1 MSKQI
6 LNRFSILSLWL
17 AFAASASAIVPGV
30 ETMLWPNVAKIG
42 PSSSSPNA
50 TATAIGDHW
59 VITAGHVAG
68 SNTQVQFVLDDGTRF
83 DSIAIHKHPTDD
95 IALIQFAETL
105 PGWQQVHWDQ
115 PPIGSLME
123 IIGYGRTGTLNG
135 TTWSFVTG
143 YGVKR
148 RGRNV
153 YSTTF
158 AGNLGGG
165 IVGTFMVGD
174 FDGNGIDTFGDGGPV
189 SDECTY
195 GAGDSGGAVLIQ
207 QGGVWKLAGI
217 NDFIGAVSG
226 GPPPPQWGSIF
237 GAVRI
242 SDYRAWVETFMPRE
256 VVPTTLTPIRGNLQ
270 SGNLQSLYFSDNN
283 RLAYRPGVTL
293 STSQSPVEFEI
304 RATSPTL
311 STSQLAFAYE
321 GHATG
326 TAIFTKIELLNQVTG
341 LYEMISNGPSTTGD
355 SVIETVITSNPNR
368 FIHQSTGEVRARISA
383 KANGPVLLFP
393 WSHRVDRA
401 VWNIKMN

>member
-1 MSKQI
+1 MTKHKI
-6 LNRFSILSLWL
+6 NPIPVIAL
-17 AFAASASAIVPGV
+17 ALAASATAFAIVPGV
-30 ETMLWPNVAKIG
+30 ETTLWPNVAKIG
-42 PSSSSPNA
+42 PASTSPNA

-68 SNTQVQFVLDDGTRF
+68 ANTQLQFVLDDGRRF
-83 DSIAIHKHPTDD
+83 DSSAIHKHPTDD
-95 IALIQFAETL
+95 IALIEFSETL
-105 PGWQQVHWDQ
+105 PSWQQVHWDQ
-115 PPIGSLME
+115 PATGSLME
-123 IIGYGRTGTLNG
+123 MIGYGRTGTLNG

-158 AGNLGGG
+158 SGNLGGG

-174 FDGNGIDTFGDGGPV
+174 FDGNGIDSFGDGPEV
-189 SDECTY
+189 ADECTY
-195 GAGDSGGAVLIQ
+195 GTGDSGGAVLIQ

-217 NDFIGAVSG
+217 NDFIGSVQG
-226 GPPPPQWGSIF
+226 GPNPPQWGSIF

-242 SDYRAWVETFMPRE
+242 SDYRTWIETFMPRE
-256 VVPTTLTPIRGNLQ
+256 VVPTSLTPIRGNLQ
-270 SGNLQSLYFSDNN
+270 TGRLSSLFFSDDD
-283 RLAYRPGVTL
+283 RLVYRPGATL
-293 STSQSPVEFEI
+293 STSQSPVEFEVGG
-304 RATSPTL
+304 TSPAL

-326 TAIFTKIELLNQVTG
+326 TSIVTKIELLNQVTG
-341 LYEMISNGPSTTGD
+341 LYEVVSNGASTTGD

-368 FIHQSTGEVRARISA
+368 FIDATTGEMRARISA
-383 KANGPVLLFP
+383 KAVAPVLGFP

-401 VWNIKMN
+401 VWNVKMN